1 VIYWP
6 FNGCLVTPDTTYGQ
20 FAISTS
26 TTTSNQSLRRR
37 CPTHYVQRVS
47 LRICIDPLTFVFC
60 GLSIIY
66 GFITGSKCF
75 FFLFLNIDID
85 NLIGILCFFGGKN
98 KLLGWLVIGKEK
110 EKKNYKKKQR
120 FLLKLRIRQHWYPL
134 GIIRKKVLNKNPPND
149 LH

>member
-75 FFLFLNIDID
+75 FFFFLNIDID
-85 NLIGILCFFGGKN
+85 NLIGILCFFGGKISYSVGQ
-98 KLLGWLVIGKEK
+98 LL
-110 EKKNYKKKQR
+110 EKKKKKKITKKKG
-120 FLLKLRIRQHWYPL
+120 FLLKLRIRQH
-134 GIIRKKVLNKNPPND
+134 KFETSVV
-149 LH
+149 